1 MKTILITGGMGF
13 LGLNTALKFM
23 EEGYRTILCGRTQRE
38 DPRLEG
44 KSGLWKF
51 VPVDL
56 VNDSQTVLEAV
67 RQYEVEGIIH
77 SALPGGIKLET
88 NLQTCINLLE
98 VCRLTKLKFVFVSSN
113 AAYGCRT
120 DPNPLAETDYV
131 PVLAG
136 SHLDE
141 YSAMKVTCE
150 VVTAMYHSVHGVDSV
165 SCRVSWVYGPGAT
178 QMWYPVWFLANA
190 LAGIPTHLDKGG
202 NFAIDYTYVKDAAL
216 GLFLAYTVR
225 TLEHRLFNM
234 TSGEKISARGA
245 GETVR
250 AIVPG
255 ARIHIGPGPMEV
267 GLGNPKIHP
276 VQVGSMLIKKA
287 IKELGYTTT
296 SLEQG
301 LRETAEWLKKQPVIP
316 TKPLPD

>member
-38 DPRLEG
+38 NSRLVG
-44 KSGLWKF
+44 KARLWKF

-56 VNDSQTVLEAV
+56 VNDSQTILETV
-67 RQYEVEGIIH
+67 GQYEVEGIIH
-77 SALPGGIKLET
+77 SALPGGIKLGS

-98 VCRLTKLKFVFVSSN
+98 VCRRTKLKFIFVSSN
-113 AAYGCRT
+113 VAYGYRT
-120 DPNPLAETDYV
+120 DPNPLTESDYV

-141 YSAMKVTCE
+141 YSAMKVMCE
-150 VVTAMYHSVHGVDSV
+150 VVTTMYHSVHGVDSV
-165 SCRVSWVYGPGAT
+165 SCRVSWVYGPGAILI
-178 QMWYPVWFLANA
+178 WYPVWFLANA
-190 LAGIPTHLDKGG
+190 LAGSPAHLDKGG
-202 NFAIDYTYVKDAAL
+202 DFAIDYTYVKDAAL

-225 TLEHRLFNM
+225 PLEHRLFNM
-234 TSGEKISARGA
+234 TSGKKISVMEAA
-245 GETVR
+245 ETVR

-255 ARIHIGPGPMEV
+255 ARIHVGPGPMEV

-276 VQVGSMLIKKA
+276 IQVGPMSIERA
-287 IKELGYTTT
+287 VKELGYTTT
-296 SLEQG
+296 PLEQG
-301 LRETAEWLKKQPVIP
+301 LSETAEWLKKQPVMP
-316 TKPLPD
+316 LKPLPD